1 MYVSCQLVFVEKQ
14 LVNIYIFY
22 EINMRPYNSRKDF
35 VLGNS
40 VFGAVELTTNDNPDK
55 YKYCPV

>member
-1 MYVSCQLVFVEKQ
+1 MFVEKQ

-22 EINMRPYNSRKDF
+22 DINLRPYNSRKDF

-40 VFGAVELTTNDNPDK
+40 VFGAVELTTNDDPDK

>member
-1 MYVSCQLVFVEKQ
+1 MFVEKQ
-14 LVNIYIFY
+14 LVNIYIFC
-22 EINMRPYNSRKDF
+22 EINLRPHNSRKDF

-40 VFGAVELTTNDNPDK
+40 IFGAVEFTTNDYPDK